1 MYCSDKHDFSGA
13 LRHLEA
19 LVRFPQEVVRAKT
32 YLTLSYIVSG
42 DDEDSNILEAADD
55 IASFIVA
62 ILREALGSVNHFVVR
77 FVFV

>member
-1 MYCSDKHDFSGA
+1 M
-13 LRHLEA
+13 
-19 LVRFPQEVVRAKT
+19 RAKT

-77 FVFV
+77 SVHWIL